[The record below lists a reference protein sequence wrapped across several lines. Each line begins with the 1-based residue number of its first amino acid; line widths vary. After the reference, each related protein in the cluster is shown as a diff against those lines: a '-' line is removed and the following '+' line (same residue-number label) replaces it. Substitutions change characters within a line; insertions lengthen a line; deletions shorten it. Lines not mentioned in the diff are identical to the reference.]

1 MAEEVIRR
9 RRVLNEPD
17 TDVTYDTVTDDDDA
31 STGLGVALAVA
42 LAIIAV
48 LALFALA
55 RGVFTPTQSQA
66 PTSIQIEP
74 GTPVQ

>member
-1 MAEEVIRR
+1 MAEEVVRR
-9 RRVLNEPD
+9 RRVLTDHD
-17 TDVTYDTVTDDDDA
+17 TDVVTDIDDDA
-31 STGLGVALAVA
+31 SSGLGVALAVA

-55 RGVFTPTQSQA
+55 RGVFTPAPASA
-66 PTSIQIEP
+66 PTNVQIEP